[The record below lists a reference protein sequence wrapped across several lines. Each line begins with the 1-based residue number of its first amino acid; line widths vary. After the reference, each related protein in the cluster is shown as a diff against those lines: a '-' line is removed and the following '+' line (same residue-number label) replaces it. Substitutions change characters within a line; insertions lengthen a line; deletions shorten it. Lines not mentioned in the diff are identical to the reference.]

1 MDRCPRCGAGVAT
14 QAVQCP
20 QCGLRRAA
28 APTPPPPPPTPPPS
42 PPPPSRGSAQP
53 THSFPPLDPSAYAQ
67 RGPASQA
74 AYEPQRSRGGAVA
87 AVIGTLAVLIALVG
101 GMLWFQTYGPGTE
114 NDIAAPSSTPE
125 TPPVSVITETE
136 TPPVETPS
144 VSPEPSSASPEAPS
158 VSREPPPNFATTYAV
173 VESGVG
179 FIEVATC
186 DASYT
191 GSGFLVADQTL
202 LTAAHVIEGA
212 TDIEVEF
219 DDETVPATVT
229 GVDPAIDLAVLRL
242 DRPVDHHQFEV
253 ARADPKPGTQVA
265 VIGFPF
271 GEPKSLTEGTIS
283 GLDREITFDSRTYTG
298 LMQTDA
304 AINPGNSGG
313 PVVTIDGSIVGMADA
328 IRKRSQ
334 GIGFAV
340 PISQMLPAF
349 NQRASLVQPE
359 RPDCVPETT
368 DPDPVLAGVRKTLQD
383 HLDAVNARDY
393 AKDMRQ
399 FSAEIR
405 ADSTPEQWQA
415 DYETTYD
422 DQLQIGSVTGPASS
436 PRVSATFRSQQDP
449 GYGPEG
455 AEDATCL
462 IWSIAYEMMQV
473 GDRWVISGAAGV
485 GDPPWTRCD

>member
-1 MDRCPRCGAGVAT
+1 V
-14 QAVQCP
+14 V
-20 QCGLRRAA
+20 
-28 APTPPPPPPTPPPS
+28 
-42 PPPPSRGSAQP
+42 
-53 THSFPPLDPSAYAQ
+53 
-67 RGPASQA
+67 
-74 AYEPQRSRGGAVA
+74 
-87 AVIGTLAVLIALVG
+87 GTLAVLIALIGAIV
-101 GMLWFQTYGPGTE
+101 WFQAYGPGADDDE
-114 NDIAAPSSTPE
+114 SADPAPASPQTP
-125 TPPVSVITETE
+125 PPVSAITETE

-144 VSPEPSSASPEAPS
+144 VSPEPSTPSADLPS
-158 VSREPPPNFATTYAV
+158 DFATTYAE

-179 FIEVATC
+179 YIEVATC

-219 DDETVPATVT
+219 GDEMVAATLT

-242 DRPVDHHQFEV
+242 DRPVGHYQFEV
-253 ARADPKPGTQVA
+253 ARADPKPGTHVA

-313 PVVTIDGSIVGMADA
+313 PVVTVDGSIVGMADA

-340 PISQMLPAF
+340 PVSQMLPAVH
-349 NQRASLVQPE
+349 QTASLVHPE
-359 RPDCVPETT
+359 LPDCEP
-368 DPDPVLAGVRKTLQD
+368 DPIEPHPVLAGVRQTLQN

-393 AKDMRQ
+393 HEDMRQ

-405 ADSTPEQWQA
+405 ADSTPGQWHA

-422 DQLQIGSVTGPASS
+422 DQLQIGSVTGPDTS

-462 IWSIAYEMMQV
+462 IWSIEYEMTQL
-473 GDRWVISGAAGV
+473 GDRWVISGADGV